1 MTSDRAPSSGP
12 VAIVGAGSWGTALAI
27 HLGRRGAVARLWARD
42 ADLAREIVRRGENPR
57 YLPGVAIPAR
67 VTATGDAAIAL
78 ATTVVAAIIIVRHR
92 ANIQRL
98 RAGTESRLG
107 QRARVA

>member
-1 MTSDRAPSSGP
+1 VAPAAVVFAAL
-12 VAIVGAGSWGTALAI
+12 VAITRLISLGSIAACVTF
-27 HLGRRGAVARLWARD
+27 AVAGW
-42 ADLAREIVRRGENPR
+42 
-57 YLPGVAIPAR
+57 VAYPPS
-67 VTATGDAAIAL
+67 IAL

>member
-1 MTSDRAPSSGP
+1 VAGWVAYPPS
-12 VAIVGAGSWGTALAI
+12 
-27 HLGRRGAVARLWARD
+27 
-42 ADLAREIVRRGENPR
+42 
-57 YLPGVAIPAR
+57 
-67 VTATGDAAIAL
+67 IAL

-107 QRARVA
+107 RRASAA